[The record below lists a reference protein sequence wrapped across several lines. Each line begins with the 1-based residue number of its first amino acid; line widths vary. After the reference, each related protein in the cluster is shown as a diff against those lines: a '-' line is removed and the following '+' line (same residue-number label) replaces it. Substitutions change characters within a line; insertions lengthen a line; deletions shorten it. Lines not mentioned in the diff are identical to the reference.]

1 MEAAMNIRTITLG
14 ACCFLLSTVPL
25 AAEPDTPGP
34 LNEID
39 GVESLL
45 ARRPEV
51 LADEVIRAGEIR
63 FLGIAGFTVSA
74 PGIDTDQCVAEP
86 SRIFVVP
93 KTSDVLTNGQMALQ
107 ARAEAFAS
115 KYNKIVRD
123 DLVKKGTF
131 ESFIVCVPGVR
142 TR

>member
-1 MEAAMNIRTITLG
+1 MNVRMLALG
-14 ACCFLLSTVPL
+14 AYCFLLSAVPL
-25 AAEPDTPGP
+25 TAKPNTPGP
-34 LNEID
+34 WNAID

-45 ARRPEV
+45 ARRPEA

-63 FLGIAGFTVSA
+63 FLGIAGFAVSA

-93 KTSDVLTNGQMALQ
+93 RTSDVLTNGQMALQ

-123 DLVKKGTF
+123 DLVKKGVF
-131 ESFIVCVPGVR
+131 ESFIVCVPKAR